1 MASNPSPLTPGALER
16 FDFGQAGHIS
26 ADQLRTLRS
35 LDEQFARSMTHTL
48 SAWLRTNL
56 TVMPTP
62 NEQKPFQ
69 VFAEGMGSDY
79 VVPLQLVEH
88 HVRGALQWSMRLVPE
103 VVDLLLGGSGG
114 VPELNRDLT
123 EIEETVLLSVLELV
137 VRELNNAWNHIGLTF
152 AMEERDRDGQQN
164 RLMAAGEKTF
174 CMRYEIVIPGAIG
187 ELNFCFPVSAINTS
201 LRAFAA
207 VRDVKR
213 PRPPEERERMEAAL
227 GNARVQAGLC
237 FPPVRIAA
245 STLQQLRPGSLL
257 RLPLSQH
264 AAAELRFSDTV
275 VCPATAVRTADRR
288 AARVSFMP
296 SDSHPSTA
304 APGDPHHG

>member
-1 MASNPSPLTPGALER
+1 MDSSPSAIER

-56 TVMPTP
+56 TVQSTP
-62 NEQKPFQ
+62 NEQKTFH
-69 VFAEGMGSDY
+69 VFAEAMGSDY

-114 VPELNRDLT
+114 VPELSRDLT

-137 VRELNNAWNHIGLTF
+137 VRELNNAWHHIGLTF
-152 AMEERDRDGQQN
+152 AMGERDRDGQQN
-164 RLMAAGEKTF
+164 RLMAASEKTF
-174 CMRYEIVIPGAIG
+174 CMRYEIAIPGAVG
-187 ELNFCFPVSAINTS
+187 ELNLCFPVSAINTS

-213 PRPPEERERMEAAL
+213 PRPPEERDRMEAAL
-227 GNARVQAGLC
+227 GNARVKAGLC

-264 AAAELRFSDTV
+264 ASAELRFSDTV
-275 VCPATAVRTADRR
+275 VCTATAVRTSDRR
-288 AARVSFMP
+288 AARVTSMP
-296 SDSHPSTA
+296 TESSSAAA
-304 APGDPHHG
+304 APFAG